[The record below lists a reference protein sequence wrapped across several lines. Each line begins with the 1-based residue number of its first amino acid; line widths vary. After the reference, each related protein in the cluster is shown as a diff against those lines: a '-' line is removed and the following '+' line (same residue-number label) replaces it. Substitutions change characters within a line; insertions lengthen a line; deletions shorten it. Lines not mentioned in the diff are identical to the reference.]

1 MVPGTFLGKKIRIS
15 KLKNKLNVLKLQE
28 KTLRRKKTP
37 LVFVKELHHFT
48 LQGWIN
54 LIIPPQFVL
63 QFAICK
69 KEMLRKIRKTQHI
82 SLSFT
87 PPPLHLQLLF
97 LLNGEHQALEH
108 QGLDSS
114 LPMVPELPM

>member
-1 MVPGTFLGKKIRIS
+1 M
-15 KLKNKLNVLKLQE
+15 
-28 KTLRRKKTP
+28 
-37 LVFVKELHHFT
+37 VFVKELHHFT

-54 LIIPPQFVL
+54 LVIPPYQFVL

-69 KEMLRKIRKTQHI
+69 KDMLRKTRKTQHI
-82 SLSFT
+82 TLSFT

-97 LLNGEHQALEH
+97 LLNGEHQASEH
-108 QGLDSS
+108 QVLDSS